1 MDDTMHISDI
11 VTLKAVFYKILI
23 KYYVLQ
29 IKKMDKE
36 NDRLREWICEAV
48 KTSFY

>member
-11 VTLKAVFYKILI
+11 VTSKAVFYKILI
-23 KYYVLQ
+23 KHYALQ
-29 IKKMDKE
+29 IKKMD
-36 NDRLREWICEAV
+36 ICEAV